1 MVAHGVDQ
9 ECDSVSDHHGV
20 VFVSGFIK
28 SETVLEAGA
37 SAALNENSEFEIR
50 VALFVNQFFNFEAG
64 SIGEDNGVGKLDLIL
79 ILNIVFSHYFSLQ

>member
-1 MVAHGVDQ
+1 MLRRRSWSRSCRCRRVRVLNHKLRAFEVFLVVDLGTDEVLVAHGVDQ

-37 SAALNENSEFEIR
+37 SAALNENSEF
-50 VALFVNQFFNFEAG
+50 
-64 SIGEDNGVGKLDLIL
+64 
-79 ILNIVFSHYFSLQ
+79 